1 MSVKIYHN
9 PRCSKS
15 RQTLALLEE
24 KGIKPE
30 IVEYLKT
37 PPSREELSD
46 ILKLLGMAP
55 RELMRRKEA
64 PYKEQG
70 LDDPAKSDAALIAA
84 MHATSCGLGLKRNP
98 PSEGSGWNIGRYW
111 LTVILISSRKTLTFS
126 MRMVSW
132 PFAPAGIWGTR
143 RGRASKA

>member
-9 PRCSKS
+9 PRCSNS

-37 PPSREELSD
+37 PPSQEELSD
-46 ILKLLGMAP
+46 ILNMLGMAP
-55 RELMRRKEA
+55 RDLMRRKEA

-70 LDDPAKSDAALIAA
+70 LDDPAKSDDALIAA
-84 MHATSCGLGLKRNP
+84 MHDTPVLIERPIVVANGKAA
-98 PSEGSGWNIGRYW
+98 IGRPPEQV
-111 LTVILISSRKTLTFS
+111 LDIL
-126 MRMVSW
+126 
-132 PFAPAGIWGTR
+132 
-143 RGRASKA
+143 

>member
-37 PPSREELSD
+37 PPSQEELSD
-46 ILKLLGMAP
+46 ILNMLGMAP

-84 MHATSCGLGLKRNP
+84 MHATPVLIERPIVLANGKAA
-98 PSEGSGWNIGRYW
+98 IGRPPEQV
-111 LTVILISSRKTLTFS
+111 LDIL
-126 MRMVSW
+126 
-132 PFAPAGIWGTR
+132 
-143 RGRASKA
+143 